1 MYVAPALFVHYF
13 MFGYL
18 LLKYSWIPF
27 APCFP
32 ASIARITVAAPVTAS
47 PPANTPALGGLS
59 VALASATMHFHLLVC
74 SPSVVEEISG
84 FGEVP
89 RDMITVSTSHGVV
102 GAWDL
107 YRSAASG
114 CIRLAKLH
122 LHGPTMPV
130 NPVILV
136 GQDLYRVGQKVED
149 CTPSSFAW

>member
-32 ASIARITVAAPVTAS
+32 ASIARITVVAPVTAS
-47 PPANTPALGGLS
+47 PPANTPAREVCPFSG
-59 VALASATMHFHLLVC
+59 SATIHLRLLIS

-89 RDMITVSTSHGVV
+89 SYMMTVSTSITYSEPGIST
-102 GAWDL
+102 GRRLPD
-107 YRSAASG
+107 ASG
-114 CIRLAKLH
+114 SPSSIFTTL
-122 LHGPTMPV
+122 MPLTQSFSSV
-130 NPVILV
+130 RISTGLV
-136 GQDLYRVGQKVED
+136 RRSKI
-149 CTPSSFAW
+149 TPSSFAW